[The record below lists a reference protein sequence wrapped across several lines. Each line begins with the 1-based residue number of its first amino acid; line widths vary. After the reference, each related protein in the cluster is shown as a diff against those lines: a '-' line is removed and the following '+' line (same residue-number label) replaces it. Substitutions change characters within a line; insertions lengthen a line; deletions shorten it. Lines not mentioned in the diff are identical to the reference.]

1 MCFTKVFVTLLTLP
15 WLNNAMNRH
24 EIKMLSG
31 NNTVFILYKT
41 PPDRPHHQLWRVLEH
56 IQQEIAHHTLTCT
69 PGDTGICIV
78 TNTCSQIEA
87 LPPATSQNGIEYN
100 ATCSWLRYDEGIHH
114 DASLH
119 SVITKPSSL
128 KVWGL
133 GLCSVAVI
141 SLSGLFG
148 GLFWPLINSNFYTPM
163 MRILI
168 GLAVGSLSA
177 TSIFQLIP
185 EGFQIKGDERYL
197 SRAVFMWGSLWIL
210 YIFEVLSKILLHRR
224 DDDQPEQLP
233 IHRLPNSEE
242 RQTEEGLLSNYATDC
257 TSVTKPPIDTK
268 NHKHPTSM
276 TMVAYMIIF
285 GDALH
290 NFVDGMSIGA
300 GYSKDLSA
308 GLGISIAV
316 ACEEFPHE
324 LGDFAILINSGMPV
338 KKALLYNFLSACT
351 AFGGLTLG
359 IIMGELET
367 SIYVFAFAG
376 GLFLYVSLADLMPE
390 LNRMVEEELLNSKI
404 SAIVVLLLQNGGIF
418 IGVST
423 LYLVT
428 KYPVTIS

>member
-41 PPDRPHHQLWRVLEH
+41 PPDRPHHKLWRVLEH
-56 IQQEIAHHTLTCT
+56 IQQEIAHHTVTCT
-69 PGDTGICIV
+69 PGDTGICII
-78 TNTCSQIEA
+78 TNTCSKIEA
-87 LPPATSQNGIEYN
+87 LPPGTSQNEIEYN

-114 DASLH
+114 DTSLH
-119 SVITKPSSL
+119 TINKPSSL

-148 GLFWPLINSNFYTPM
+148 GLFWPLINSNFYNQM

-177 TSIFQLIP
+177 TSTFQLIP
-185 EGFQIKGDERYL
+185 EGFQIKNDESYL
-197 SRAVFMWGSLWIL
+197 STAFFMWSSLWAL
-210 YIFEVLSKILLHRR
+210 YMFEVLSKILLHKR
-224 DDDQPEQLP
+224 DNDQREQLP

-242 RQTEEGLLSNYATDC
+242 QQTEEGLLSNYARDS
-257 TSVTKPPIDTK
+257 TSVTKPARDTA
-268 NHKHPTSM
+268 NCGHPTSK
-276 TMVAYMIIF
+276 TTVAYMIIF

-290 NFVDGMSIGA
+290 NFIDGMSIGA

-308 GLGISIAV
+308 GLAISIAV

-324 LGDFAILINSGMPV
+324 LGDFAILINAGMPV
-338 KKALLYNFLSACT
+338 KKALMYNFLSACT
-351 AFGGLTLG
+351 SFGGVILG
-359 IIMGELET
+359 IVMGELET
-367 SIYVFAFAG
+367 SVYIFAFAG

-390 LNRMVEEELLNSKI
+390 LNRMVEEELLNSKT
-404 SAIVVLLLQNGGIF
+404 SAMVVLLLQNGGIF

-423 LYLVT
+423 LYLIT